1 MPELK
6 EGDFVQLQNLRGR
19 NPLKSDYNGIVV
31 GKRNLNSYA
40 VKINGTGRVTVR
52 NRATLRKILP
62 PVPIH
67 KLASVQG
74 PVMSGP
80 SAEPAGSGRQA
91 GPLGCVQRAG
101 LRSGVMNGNNIV
113 VSGDSA
119 DGAIVQ
125 KELESCELVLRAAAD
140 MDNPGILKVL
150 RSSGAVLAPVQSN
163 GEPAPGAELA
173 HGQSGGQ
180 AGSLE
185 QGSGAGGD
193 SPGRGGLRQVGSQ
206 DR

>member
-1 MPELK
+1 
-6 EGDFVQLQNLRGR
+6 
-19 NPLKSDYNGIVV
+19 
-31 GKRNLNSYA
+31 
-40 VKINGTGRVTVR
+40 
-52 NRATLRKILP
+52 
-62 PVPIH
+62 
-67 KLASVQG
+67 
-74 PVMSGP
+74 
-80 SAEPAGSGRQA
+80 
-91 GPLGCVQRAG
+91 
-101 LRSGVMNGNNIV
+101 MNGNNIV

-119 DGAIVQ
+119 DGARVQ

-180 AGSLE
+180 AKPGQAGSLE

-206 DR
+206 DRLSTGLSLSQGNFPVQAAGVPVESGQGRDLAAGVELPAPRRGSPVKKIVTPYQAGDSGMG

>member
-1 MPELK
+1 
-6 EGDFVQLQNLRGR
+6 
-19 NPLKSDYNGIVV
+19 
-31 GKRNLNSYA
+31 
-40 VKINGTGRVTVR
+40 
-52 NRATLRKILP
+52 
-62 PVPIH
+62 
-67 KLASVQG
+67 
-74 PVMSGP
+74 
-80 SAEPAGSGRQA
+80 
-91 GPLGCVQRAG
+91 
-101 LRSGVMNGNNIV
+101 MNGNNIV

-119 DGAIVQ
+119 DGSRVQ

-206 DR
+206 DRLSTGLSLSQGNFPVQAAGVPVESGQGRDLAAGVELPALRRGSRVKKIVTPYQAGDSGMG